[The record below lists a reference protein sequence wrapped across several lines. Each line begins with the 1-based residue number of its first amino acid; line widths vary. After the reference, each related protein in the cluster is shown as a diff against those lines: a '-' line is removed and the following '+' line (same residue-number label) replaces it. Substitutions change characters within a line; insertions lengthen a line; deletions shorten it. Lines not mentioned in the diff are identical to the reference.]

1 MEVPSKASFKNWP
14 HRPGQQIRTFIMAG
28 VYVSYLLGTKGTS
41 LIFFPS
47 PNLLFCLNSL
57 ISPPSL
63 VLTSHDP
70 ALRKHPGLSVAGP
83 IPEHQG
89 QELTS
94 DRNLSPLH
102 LGFHLSTRG
111 GGSIDPARFVR
122 SGGGRSQRPG
132 QGEGFF
138 VAGVTVA
145 VGSDSAPKP
154 PCYISR
160 SVHRHWEVGSS

>member
-102 LGFHLSTRG
+102 LGFISQPEVVAVLTQPDLLDLGAAGLRDLGAG
-111 GGSIDPARFVR
+111 GGLLCSWGDSS
-122 SGGGRSQRPG
+122 SGQ
-132 QGEGFF
+132 
-138 VAGVTVA
+138 
-145 VGSDSAPKP
+145 
-154 PCYISR
+154 
-160 SVHRHWEVGSS
+160 